1 MQEYV
6 GLLIAAARSRIK
18 QEVLARVAQHGL
30 TVPQFWILI
39 RLAEQPGVSQAALAE
54 RCRADAP
61 TISRTLSALARRRLV
76 RADLDPADRRRSR
89 VSLTASGER
98 LAAHLAGVA
107 RQVRATVEAGMT
119 RAEIAALQDGLR
131 RVIANLDGLAAA
143 APRRARR

>member
-18 QEVLARVAQHGL
+18 QAVLARVAEHGL

-61 TISRTLSALARRRLV
+61 TISRTLSTLARRRLV

-89 VSLTASGER
+89 VTLTASGER
-98 LAAHLAGVA
+98 LAGRLAGVA
-107 RQVRATVEAGMT
+107 TQIRATVEAGMT
-119 RAEIAALQDGLR
+119 QAQVAALQDGLR
-131 RVIANLDGLAAA
+131 RVIANLDRLAAD
-143 APRRARR
+143 APRQGRR